1 MAKKEEKMNNL
12 EPSPFSGEGK
22 AKLKAEATVE
32 TPKKKD
38 WLSMLQKDADKLVIG
53 SRDPWTAHFPSPGL
67 NYLFGKEQ
75 GMRAGYSLLLYGPPK
90 SGKSLLA
97 FAAAGQLHK
106 EDPEAIVLHFDTE
119 YRDNVDTWV
128 EVFGIDK
135 KRWRSFQ
142 TNNPVDIFDYI
153 ATTVK
158 AMLQEGAPIKMIII
172 DSLAMINYPKEAN
185 KKQSTNFVIGDAGA
199 YLSGAMKMIIPVM
212 RSFKVAMIFC
222 QHVRQNMDPDTKDW
236 REWIIPGGMALKHS
250 IEYWMIAQKIESKK
264 TKQFDSDR
272 KDGSGNLIQT
282 GHAIRVK
289 MEENSLGPQN
299 RAVEIDL
306 SYTRGLI
313 NQTTEIAQ
321 LAVNMGIVEIN
332 GSWVTFN
339 GQKWQGV
346 ENFGLFL
353 EGDEELQRTLMRR
366 IKENDLT

>member
-1 MAKKEEKMNNL
+1 MKKEEKKMNQP
-12 EPSPFSGEGK
+12 EIVH
-22 AKLKAEATVE
+22 EA
-32 TPKKKD
+32 PKKKVD
-38 WLSMLQKDADKLVIG
+38 WLSKLKKDADKLVIG
-53 SRDPWTAHFPSPGL
+53 ARDPWTAHFPSPGL

-75 GMRAGYSLLLYGPPK
+75 GMLAGYSLLLYGPPK

-128 EVFGIDK
+128 KVFGIDE
-135 KRWRSFQ
+135 KRWISRQ
-142 TNNPVDIFDYI
+142 TNNPVEIFDYI
-153 ATTVK
+153 ANDVK
-158 AMLQEGAPIKMIII
+158 AMLQEGAPIKMIIV
-172 DSLAMINYPKEAN
+172 DSLAMIQYPKEAN
-185 KKQSTNFVIGDAGA
+185 KENSAKFVIGDAGA
-199 YLSGAMKMIIPVM
+199 YLSGAMKMIIPVI
-212 RSFKVAMIFC
+212 RSFKVATIFC

-264 TKQFDSDR
+264 TKLFDSDR

-306 SYTRGLI
+306 SYQLGLI
-313 NQTTEIAQ
+313 NQSYEIAQ

-332 GSWVTFN
+332 GAWVQYN

-346 ENFGLFL
+346 ENFSMFVHA
-353 EGDEELQRTLMRR
+353 DEELQRDLMRK